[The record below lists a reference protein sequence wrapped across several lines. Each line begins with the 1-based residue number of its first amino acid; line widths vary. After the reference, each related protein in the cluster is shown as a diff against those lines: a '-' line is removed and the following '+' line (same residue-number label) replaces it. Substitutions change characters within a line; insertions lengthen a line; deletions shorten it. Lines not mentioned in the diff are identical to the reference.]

1 MQGRR
6 DSMAIALRKV
16 SFSYGDRPVL
26 DKVSLRFPE
35 KGVLCLFGASGCGKT
50 TILRLLAGLEQP
62 DSGSLEGLEEK
73 SAAVVF
79 QENRLLP
86 WLSVRDNVAAPL
98 RGSDAA
104 RRADAALEAVG
115 LGGEGDK
122 RPSQLSGG
130 MKRRAAIARALA
142 AKADFLL
149 LDEPFTGLNEELW
162 KPIAGILR
170 ESYADRLIVLVTHN
184 PAEAEAMG
192 ASLLRLA
199 EPPQRGELSV
209 EK

>member
-1 MQGRR
+1 
-6 DSMAIALRKV
+6 MAIALRKV

-35 KGVLCLFGASGCGKT
+35 KGVICLFGASGCGKT

-104 RRADAALEAVG
+104 RRRTPRWRRWGSAGKGTSVPLSSAAG
-115 LGGEGDK
+115 
-122 RPSQLSGG
+122 
-130 MKRRAAIARALA
+130 
-142 AKADFLL
+142 
-149 LDEPFTGLNEELW
+149 
-162 KPIAGILR
+162 
-170 ESYADRLIVLVTHN
+170 
-184 PAEAEAMG
+184 
-192 ASLLRLA
+192 
-199 EPPQRGELSV
+199 
-209 EK
+209 